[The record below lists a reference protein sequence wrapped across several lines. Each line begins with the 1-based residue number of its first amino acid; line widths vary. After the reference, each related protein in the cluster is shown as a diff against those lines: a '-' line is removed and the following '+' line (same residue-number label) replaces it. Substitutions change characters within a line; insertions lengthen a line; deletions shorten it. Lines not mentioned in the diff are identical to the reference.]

1 MRDGLATGRKRR
13 SFRREFK
20 RQIVEETLAP
30 GASVSGVALRHGLNN
45 NMVFKW
51 RRRYLRDLAPA
62 RSKPVK
68 LLPVSV
74 VEAAESAIRSAS
86 TSPSVTQELIRIEL
100 DCADVRI
107 RLHGPVDAETLRTVL
122 AVVRER

>member
-1 MRDGLATGRKRR
+1 MKDRLGTGRKRR
-13 SFRREFK
+13 SFRREYK
-20 RQIVEETLAP
+20 RQVVEETLAP

-51 RRRYLRDLAPA
+51 RRRYLHELAPA

-74 VEAAESAIRSAS
+74 VEHNGPATPVSAS
-86 TSPSVTQELIRIEL
+86 RQSLSSIEL
-100 DCADVRI
+100 DCAGVRI
-107 RLHGPVDAETLRTVL
+107 HLHGRVDAEALRTVL
-122 AVVRER
+122 AVVRNP

>member
-1 MRDGLATGRKRR
+1 MRDGLGTGRKRR

-20 RQIVEETLAP
+20 RQVVAETLAA

-51 RRRYLRDLAPA
+51 RRRYLHELAPA
-62 RSKPVK
+62 RSKSMK

-74 VEAAESAIRSAS
+74 VEADESRLSSTPPSAQAVS
-86 TSPSVTQELIRIEL
+86 SIEL
-100 DCADVRI
+100 ACAGVRI
-107 RLHGPVDAETLRTVL
+107 HLHGPVNAEALRTVL
-122 AVVRER
+122 AVVRDR

>member
-1 MRDGLATGRKRR
+1 MRDQLSTDRKRR

-20 RQIVEETLAP
+20 RQVVEETLAP

-51 RRRYLRDLAPA
+51 RRRYLHELVPT
-62 RSKPVK
+62 RSKSVK

-74 VEAAESAIRSAS
+74 VEHNGSATPVSAS
-86 TSPSVTQELIRIEL
+86 PQAPSSIEV
-100 DCADVRI
+100 DCAGVRI
-107 RLHGPVDAETLRTVL
+107 RLHGPVDAEALRTVL
-122 AVVRER
+122 AVVREQ

>member
-1 MRDGLATGRKRR
+1 MRDQLSTGRKRR

-20 RQIVEETLAP
+20 RQVVEETLAP

-51 RRRYLRDLAPA
+51 RRRYLHELVPA
-62 RSKPVK
+62 RSKSVK

-74 VEAAESAIRSAS
+74 VEHNESATPVSVSPHALRS
-86 TSPSVTQELIRIEL
+86 IEL
-100 DCADVRI
+100 DCAGVRI
-107 RLHGPVDAETLRTVL
+107 RLHGPVDAEALRTVL
-122 AVVRER
+122 AVVREQ

>member
-1 MRDGLATGRKRR
+1 MRDHLSTGRKRR

-20 RQIVEETLAP
+20 RQVVEETLAP

-51 RRRYLRDLAPA
+51 RRRYLHELVPT
-62 RSKPVK
+62 RSESVK

-74 VEAAESAIRSAS
+74 VNHDEPATPASAS
-86 TSPSVTQELIRIEL
+86 AQALSSIEL
-100 DCADVRI
+100 DCAGVRI
-107 RLHGPVDAETLRTVL
+107 RLHGPVDAEALRTVL

>member
-1 MRDGLATGRKRR
+1 MSDQLSTGRKRR

-20 RQIVEETLAP
+20 RRVVEETLAP

-51 RRRYLRDLAPA
+51 RRRYLHELVPT
-62 RSKPVK
+62 RSKSVK

-74 VEAAESAIRSAS
+74 VEEHGPATGVVP
-86 TSPSVTQELIRIEL
+86 TSSSPQAQSSIEL
-100 DCADVRI
+100 DWAGVRI
-107 RLHGPVDAETLRTVL
+107 RLHGPVDAEALRTVL

>member
-1 MRDGLATGRKRR
+1 MRDGLSAGRKRR

-20 RQIVEETLAP
+20 RRIVEETLAP

-51 RRRYLRDLAPA
+51 RRRYLHELVPA
-62 RSKPVK
+62 HSKSVK
-68 LLPVSV
+68 LLPISV
-74 VEAAESAIRSAS
+74 VEQNAATTPA
-86 TSPSVTQELIRIEL
+86 TPSPQALSSIEL
-100 DCADVRI
+100 DCAGVRI
-107 RLHGPVDAETLRTVL
+107 HLHGSVDAEALRTVL

>member
-1 MRDGLATGRKRR
+1 MKDGLSTGRKRR

-20 RQIVEETLAP
+20 RQVVEETLAP

-51 RRRYLRDLAPA
+51 RRRYLHERAPA
-62 RSKPVK
+62 RSKSMK
-68 LLPVSV
+68 LLPVSL
-74 VEAAESAIRSAS
+74 VEERRPAPGVAV
-86 TSPSVTQELIRIEL
+86 TSCVPQALGSIEL

-107 RLHGPVDAETLRTVL
+107 RLHGPVDAEALRTVL
-122 AVVRER
+122 ALVRDR

>member
-1 MRDGLATGRKRR
+1 MRDQLSTSRKRR

-20 RQIVEETLAP
+20 RQVVEETLAP

-51 RRRYLRDLAPA
+51 RRRYLHELVPT
-62 RSKPVK
+62 RSKSVK

-74 VEAAESAIRSAS
+74 VEHDEPATPASAS
-86 TSPSVTQELIRIEL
+86 VQALSSIEL
-100 DCADVRI
+100 DCAGVRI
-107 RLHGPVDAETLRTVL
+107 WLHGPVDAEALRLVL
-122 AVVRER
+122 GVVRER

>member
-1 MRDGLATGRKRR
+1 MRDQLSSGRKRR

-20 RQIVEETLAP
+20 GQVVEETLAP

-51 RRRYLRDLAPA
+51 RRRYLHELVPA
-62 RSKPVK
+62 RSKSVK

-74 VEAAESAIRSAS
+74 VEQDEPATPAPP
-86 TSPSVTQELIRIEL
+86 SPQAPSSIEL
-100 DCADVRI
+100 DCAGVRI
-107 RLHGPVDAETLRTVL
+107 HLHGPVDAEALRTVL